1 MWNRPTCTLLSFC
14 IHCAVVALLF
24 TVTLHVSPLVR
35 KPVDHGPITWIAPYK
50 PPVALTQPGGG
61 GGGGDRSPIP
71 ASKGDP
77 PKASVRQFVPPV
89 VVRNNE
95 APKLIMEPTIV
106 ADPNVPLATPHLGV
120 IGDPY
125 ALAGPPSNG
134 TGKNGGIGDGD
145 GGGVGPGHGRGLG
158 PGENY
163 GVGDGPGG
171 SGSSPVRAA
180 VTPAALLWKVEPEYS
195 DEARRARL
203 QGAVV
208 LYLEVDEQG
217 KARNVKV
224 RQSLGLGLDEKAIEA
239 VLRWKFRPGRM
250 GGKPVTTSALVEV
263 NFRLL

>member
-1 MWNRPTCTLLSFC
+1 MLNRPACTLVSFC
-14 IHCAVVALLF
+14 IHCAVAALLF
-24 TVTLHVSPLVR
+24 TVTLHPDKHPVI
-35 KPVDHGPITWIAPYK
+35 KPSDHGPITWIAPYQPK
-50 PPVALTQPGGG
+50 VALTKTGGG
-61 GGGGDRSPIP
+61 GGGGDHSTIH

-77 PKASVRQFVPPV
+77 PKAALRQFVPPV

-95 APKLIMEPTIV
+95 APKLAMEPTIV
-106 ADPNVPLATPHLGV
+106 ADPNVPLPTLHMGV
-120 IGDPY
+120 VGDPF

-134 TGKNGGIGDGD
+134 TGKNGGIGEGD

-158 PGENY
+158 PGEDY
-163 GVGDGPGG
+163 GVGGGPGG
-171 SGSSPVRAA
+171 MGSRGA
-180 VTPAALLWKVEPEYS
+180 VTPASLLWKVEPEYS

-217 KARNVKV
+217 KPRNVKV

-250 GGKPVTTSALVEV
+250 GGKVVSTSALVEV